1 MHCNVCQVDEAQL
14 VSVHHSDRTLGDHF
28 LQVLSTQLMNCID
41 SQATIRASDGATITA
56 FLPPGE
62 VCEE

>member
-1 MHCNVCQVDEAQL
+1 MVALTSILRFISLHPVSLDCNYY
-14 VSVHHSDRTLGDHF
+14 TINFGFHF
-28 LQVLSTQLMNCID
+28 HEYFPVIIVK
-41 SQATIRASDGATITA
+41 ATIRASDGATIIA